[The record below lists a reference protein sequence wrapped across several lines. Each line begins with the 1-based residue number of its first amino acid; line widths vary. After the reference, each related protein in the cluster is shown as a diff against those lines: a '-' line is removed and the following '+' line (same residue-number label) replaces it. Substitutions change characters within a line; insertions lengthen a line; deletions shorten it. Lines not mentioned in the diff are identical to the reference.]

1 MGLWRFRRGLLH
13 GSRPGV
19 FTLKIITPVTACR
32 LSLGAVWFYEGLVPK
47 LLFIRADQVELVR
60 RSGIYF
66 GTPEFFLQLLGAAQ
80 VAFATWL
87 LTGFAERMAVAIAT
101 LGMWILIVLVAMAN
115 PAMLTDP
122 FGALIKDLCLTACAY
137 TVWSLSPSLG
147 REKC

>member
-1 MGLWRFRRGLLH
+1 M
-13 GSRPGV
+13 
-19 FTLKIITPVTACR
+19 
-32 LSLGAVWFYEGLVPK
+32 
-47 LLFIRADQVELVR
+47 
-60 RSGIYF
+60 
-66 GTPEFFLQLLGAAQ
+66 
-80 VAFATWL
+80 AFATWL